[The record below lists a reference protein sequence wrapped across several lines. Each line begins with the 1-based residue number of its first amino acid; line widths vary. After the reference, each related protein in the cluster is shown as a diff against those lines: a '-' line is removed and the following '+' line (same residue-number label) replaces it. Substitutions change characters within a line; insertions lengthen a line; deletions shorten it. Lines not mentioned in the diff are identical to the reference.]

1 MKKGDNDEDAEM
13 QQERQQPSD
22 DAGEENDNYNNG
34 TQRGCN
40 DENGNN
46 DIETAVTTT
55 TTKKNDDQNKEVVAT
70 NTKKSW
76 SQRLCELYQQQEFLL
91 WILAA
96 IGLAKLY
103 PILGA
108 NYLQPNIT
116 SDWIA
121 VVLIFFL
128 SGLSLRTSEIV
139 GAVSSHW
146 RFHLVVQLFSLGVVP
161 AVVYGITRLLLL
173 LGDNKILARPLA
185 DGMVICACLPMTI
198 NMVMV
203 LTKAAGGDDASALV
217 GAVVGNGVGVILSPL
232 LILAYLGIQGN
243 VNVGEVFIKLAL
255 RVLLPVIIG
264 QVLQKTTNV
273 YETIYQPHKKVIA
286 KMQQL
291 LLGTFRH
298 IYYCSWCVVTSIV
311 IGKKKK
317 SNNSQC
323 PLARHILLL
332 SSLYRLHGLLRNLSR
347 RQRRTNPHIGCF
359 HHGRFSIYPS
369 RVIYDIRLVRIVA

>member
-1 MKKGDNDEDAEM
+1 M
-13 QQERQQPSD
+13 
-22 DAGEENDNYNNG
+22 
-34 TQRGCN
+34 
-40 DENGNN
+40 
-46 DIETAVTTT
+46 
-55 TTKKNDDQNKEVVAT
+55 VAT
-70 NTKKSW
+70 FVRIVPTT
-76 SQRLCELYQQQEFLL
+76 RIFT

-173 LGDNKILARPLA
+173 LGDFLARPLA

-255 RVLLPVIIG
+255 RVLLPVIVG

-273 YETIYQPHKKVIA
+273 YEALYQPHKKVIA

-291 LLGTFRH
+291 LLGTFRD
-298 IYYCSWCVVTSIV
+298 
-311 IGKKKK
+311 
-317 SNNSQC
+317 
-323 PLARHILLL
+323 ILLL
-332 SSLYRLHGLLRNLSR
+332 FFFYVFRCCCCCCLTVPLPIPIFLHTFYFFLSFFAQHLSSTRFFAKPFKMTTTNKSAHWMFSPWLLFNLSFSR
-347 RQRRTNPHIGCF
+347 R
-359 HHGRFSIYPS
+359 S
-369 RVIYDIRLVRIVA
+369 